1 MVCLIQLWFSQYSV
15 SPPPPHHHH
24 PYTNMILSMYISL
37 QLLHKRL
44 AAQSLG
50 LLVEV
55 EGSQFDRR
63 LSTFLPSLLSFLDL
77 YHEEEGAG
85 VVQELGGAADCTLM
99 DQLLFYMYVLLTLEK
114 VAAHCAVMKV
124 PAHVEVMNKLWG

>member
-1 MVCLIQLWFSQYSV
+1 MVCLIQLWYSYDKV
-15 SPPPPHHHH
+15 CVPPHHHHH

-63 LSTFLPSLLSFLDL
+63 LSTFLPSLLSCLDL
-77 YHEEEGAG
+77 YHEGEGEG
-85 VVQELGGAADCTLM
+85 VVHELGGAADCTLM
-99 DQLLFYMYVLLTLEK
+99 DQLIFYVLLTLEK
-114 VAAHCAVMKV
+114 ATAHCAVFKV